1 MIASKVK
8 GRHVA
13 RVRLFAAGL
22 VALAASAAVSASV
35 LRVPPMEPGQAP
47 PFILPFRDP
56 PGPNTWLL
64 IQPYGNTLF
73 AYAERADVY
82 HAGQGIHFGVDLAA
96 RCGTIVVAIGEGTV
110 AAVDNL
116 NYGSAP
122 HNLIIDH
129 PNGYA
134 SLYGHL
140 LERSPLR
147 LGQTVRAGDVVGLS
161 GDPDQTCTSRP
172 HLHLEIR
179 NAPGH
184 GRAFNPIPLIRADWE
199 RIALAGGFAVGFEQ
213 DMQAPRDGQSMED
226 QPAIRFG
233 SPRLNDY
240 ATPWPPA
247 W

>member
-1 MIASKVK
+1 MIAWKVK
-8 GRHVA
+8 GRNVA
-13 RVRLFAAGL
+13 RVRLFAVGL
-22 VALAASAAVSASV
+22 VALAAWAAISASV
-35 LRVPPMEPGQAP
+35 LGQPPMEPGQTP

-73 AYAERADVY
+73 AYRERADVY

-110 AAVDNL
+110 VAVDNL
-116 NYGSAP
+116 NNGSAP

-140 LERSPLR
+140 LERSPLH

-161 GDPDQTCTSRP
+161 GDPVRP
-172 HLHLEIR
+172 PRSGPAGSLHR
-179 NAPGH
+179 C
-184 GRAFNPIPLIRADWE
+184 R
-199 RIALAGGFAVGFEQ
+199 
-213 DMQAPRDGQSMED
+213 
-226 QPAIRFG
+226 G
-233 SPRLNDY
+233 SPC
-240 ATPWPPA
+240 P
-247 W
+247 

>member
-1 MIASKVK
+1 
-8 GRHVA
+8 VA
-13 RVRLFAAGL
+13 ARTRLLAVGLAALSACAALSAAGTG
-22 VALAASAAVSASV
+22 A
-35 LRVPPMEPGQAP
+35 PPGDPVQTP
-47 PFILPFRDP
+47 PFILPFRGP
-56 PGPNTWLL
+56 PGPSTWLL

-73 AYAERADVY
+73 AYRERADVY
-82 HAGQGIHFGVDLAA
+82 HAGQGIHFGIDLAV
-96 RCGTIVVAIGEGTV
+96 RCGTIVVAIGDGKV
-110 AAVDNL
+110 VSVDNL
-116 NYGSAP
+116 YNGSAP

-140 LERSPLR
+140 LERSPLQV
-147 LGQTVRAGDVVGLS
+147 GQVVHAGDVVGLS

-184 GRAFNPIPLIRADWE
+184 SRAFNPLPLIRADWE
-199 RIALAGGFAVGFEQ
+199 RIALAGGFAVGFEH
-213 DMQAPRDGQSMED
+213 DMQNPRGGQTMED

-233 SPRLNDY
+233 SPRINDY
-240 ATPWPPA
+240 ATPWPPD

>member
-1 MIASKVK
+1 M
-8 GRHVA
+8 
-13 RVRLFAAGL
+13 RLDRRRDLRRFWR
-22 VALAASAAVSASV
+22 ALAALGVGALLSMTLPAARPFDPA
-35 LRVPPMEPGQAP
+35 PPP
-47 PFILPFRDP
+47 PFILPFKSA
-56 PGPNTWLL
+56 PGPDTWLL
-64 IQPYGNTLF
+64 IQPYGNTIF
-73 AYAERADVY
+73 AYRERADTY
-82 HAGQGIHFGVDLAA
+82 HAGQGIHFGIDLAA
-96 RCGTIVVAIGEGTV
+96 RCGTIVVAIGDGTV
-110 AAVDNL
+110 VSVDNL
-116 NYGSAP
+116 NNGSAP

-147 LGQTVRAGDVVGLS
+147 VGQVVHAGDVVGLS
-161 GDPDQTCTSRP
+161 GDPDLTCTSRP

-184 GRAFNPIPLIRADWE
+184 SRAFNPIPLIRADWE
-199 RIALAGGFAVGFEQ
+199 RIALMGGSPVAFEQ
-213 DMQAPRDGQSMED
+213 DMQNPRAGQTMED

-240 ATPWPPA
+240 ATPWPPD